1 MLEKGFGKIDE
12 ENLTSSMVSNHA
24 KPLKRPKRSSTL
36 RFNDKDNLEFTLG
49 AGGLVKSKSPL
60 NNIFRGRQQ

>member
-1 MLEKGFGKIDE
+1 
-12 ENLTSSMVSNHA
+12 MVSKHA